1 MPDEQTPNETPET
14 PAETPAEQTP
24 TTDTPASQ
32 EPAEET
38 EGKPADQVK
47 DLPDWAQ
54 KIITDLRGENA
65 NYRTRAK
72 TAEEQLSSAK
82 TPEEMEAA
90 VNEVRAVN
98 ARLERELLVS
108 RVAAEFD
115 LPGEL
120 AEVLK
125 GDDVDALKAHAKTL
139 AKFAGSP
146 EPGNLSGGLTPTD
159 ENGDEADPVKVAM
172 AVRKRRY

>member
-1 MPDEQTPNETPET
+1 VPDEQTPNETPQTPQT

-72 TAEEQLSSAK
+72 TAEEKFVLC
-82 TPEEMEAA
+82 ED
-90 VNEVRAVN
+90 
-98 ARLERELLVS
+98 AR
-108 RVAAEFD
+108 
-115 LPGEL
+115 
-120 AEVLK
+120 
-125 GDDVDALKAHAKTL
+125 
-139 AKFAGSP
+139 
-146 EPGNLSGGLTPTD
+146 GNGSGGQRGPGRQRSPGARTSGVPCR
-159 ENGDEADPVKVAM
+159 G
-172 AVRKRRY
+172 